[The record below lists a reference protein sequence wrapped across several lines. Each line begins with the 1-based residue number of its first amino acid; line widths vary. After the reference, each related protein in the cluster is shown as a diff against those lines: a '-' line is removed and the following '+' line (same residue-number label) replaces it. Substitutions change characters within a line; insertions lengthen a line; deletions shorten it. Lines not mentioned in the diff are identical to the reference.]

1 MSKQYTKEQEQA
13 ITLQNCDLLVS
24 AGAGS
29 GKTMVMIDRV
39 LNALYSGKSVLELL
53 MLTFTNATASEMRS
67 KLEDE
72 IIKTLNETNL
82 NSKLKNHLNRQ
93 LLLLGQADVCTI
105 HGFCQKLIK
114 KYFFAIDADP
124 SFSIIDE
131 AESAVLK
138 QQALNEVFS
147 WYLEN
152 KDEGF
157 LSLAETYNQKRN
169 LDELSKIVLKV
180 YEFVTGQPD
189 FNEYRQKIL
198 NLYNDDFDKSTFA
211 KIINDYVVEKLNEY
225 LKDFLNLKQQAIL
238 NGYDKIEQNCD
249 IIIEYLSLI
258 KAENSFSLNHK
269 IVFSMPTFPSKP
281 VVKDNAVWAE
291 IAEDYARLKSDLK
304 DEIDQLTSRIYISE
318 NLEEVIKN
326 TNISKNNLITILD
339 ITEKFTQSYT
349 NLKKEF
355 NQLDFSDLEH
365 FALKILEQ
373 PEIAEQ
379 IRQTYQEIFVDEYQD
394 INNIQERIIN
404 SLLNNDNHLFLV
416 GDVKQSIYRF
426 RNTNPDIFVAKYN
439 QYLSDNKG
447 KKAIELNDNFRSFS
461 FVLDFANYIFSKIMT
476 PSVAQIDYKK
486 TGMLK
491 AGINFKNP
499 DNALPNVEICV
510 VNKFKQK
517 EEKQVASK
525 IYSVKETPWQE
536 KEESMFAKTEGLI
549 IAEKIARLMSEQKF
563 IYDPKLDGGSFRE
576 LNFKDITLLVRSR
589 GKYLNTIVQTLRSQ
603 GIPVSGVS
611 GVGIFEEY
619 EVQLLHNFLCLLAN
633 TQDDY
638 ILTSFLLSPAVNLTE
653 QELANIRLKYD
664 NEQFYIC
671 CQNERANI
679 EKLDKA
685 YTLIEQGRQELI
697 NGSISEVLNNFIVKT
712 NLFSYILK
720 MDNGKQRVLNMQTF
734 IQHFLSHNY
743 NYDLYAYLN
752 YVDFASEIDIP
763 VQNQGA
769 DNAVQVKTMH
779 ESKGLEFPVVFIVD
793 ASHQFNKTSLRGN
806 CLLSSNLGI
815 GLEVF
820 DKENRVKNST
830 LVRSAI
836 LIEEAHQE
844 FAEHLRLLYVAIT
857 RAKNHL
863 FIVGKNDLENLKAI
877 KNRFT
882 LEKSNDY
889 LSIILSALDDGT
901 ILKLNNNEE
910 NIVVN
915 KGKNDEFTISVYQ
928 PVEEKIDANKQ
939 VFDSLVTNK
948 QVDTIKL
955 SKFMDIY
962 CTNKYNYQR
971 ETEIAL
977 KSSVS
982 KIMQQQEVVPAYMPE
997 PKTFT
1002 LKENQFIDAT
1012 EIGLAYHKA
1021 MQYIDYNLNSE
1032 EEIFKYLS
1040 KYMKIDELK
1049 LVECNKILKCIKQL
1063 KPLMQD
1069 AQILREQTFF
1079 MFVPYNQLVNC
1090 DIKDKILIQG
1100 VIDLLIVKNN
1110 QAILIDFKTN
1120 KENNAKKLW
1129 EKYQIQ
1135 LDCYKKAAENSLNCS
1150 VTQKILY
1157 SFFNDC
1163 QISFDKQ

>member
-355 NQLDFSDLEH
+355 NQLDF
-365 FALKILEQ
+365 
-373 PEIAEQ
+373 
-379 IRQTYQEIFVDEYQD
+379 
-394 INNIQERIIN
+394 
-404 SLLNNDNHLFLV
+404 
-416 GDVKQSIYRF
+416 
-426 RNTNPDIFVAKYN
+426 
-439 QYLSDNKG
+439 
-447 KKAIELNDNFRSFS
+447 
-461 FVLDFANYIFSKIMT
+461 ANYIFSKIMT
-476 PSVAQIDYKK
+476 PSIAQIDYKK

-491 AGINFKNP
+491 AGINFKNSE
-499 DNALPNVEICV
+499 NALPNVEICV

-653 QELANIRLKYD
+653 QELADIRLKYD

-712 NLFSYILK
+712 NLFSFILK

-793 ASHQFNKTSLRGN
+793 ASHQFNKSSLRGN

-863 FIVGKNDLENLKAI
+863 FVVGKNDLENLKAI

-962 CTNKYNYQR
+962 CTNKYNYQQ

-982 KIMQQQEVVPAYMPE
+982 KIMQQHEVVPAYIPE

-1021 MQYIDYNLNSE
+1021 MQFIDYNLNSE